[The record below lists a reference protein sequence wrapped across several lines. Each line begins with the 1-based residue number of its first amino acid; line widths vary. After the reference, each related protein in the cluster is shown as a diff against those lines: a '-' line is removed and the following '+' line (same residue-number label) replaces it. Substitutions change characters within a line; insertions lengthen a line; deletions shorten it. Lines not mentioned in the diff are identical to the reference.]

1 MEAAELVTQLRRRH
15 EKSTQASS
23 ATLVA
28 TIDAINE
35 TLESN
40 NMSKTFVS
48 YLGACMSALTRVSS
62 SEDSVT
68 LTALCALLATVIP
81 HVPEQYTRSKF
92 IMMVSTLCTAIELLG
107 DADAGAG
114 VKWAVQALAHVLK
127 APDLEGTWATAKAGF
142 VFMVKMTMDDHP
154 KARRAAQE
162 GLALVMEAYPG
173 TAAHQPA
180 SLEIADRAPSHTP
193 LHALHARTDQPQL
206 SNGSTSAR

>member
-1 MEAAELVTQLRRRH
+1 MEAAEVVSQLRRRH

-48 YLGACMSALTRVSS
+48 YLGACMSAMTRVSS
-62 SEDSVT
+62 SEESVA
-68 LTALCALLATVIP
+68 LTALCALLAAVIP
-81 HVPEQYTRSKF
+81 NVPKQYTRSKF
-92 IMMVSTLCTAIELLG
+92 TMMVSTLCTAIALL
-107 DADAGAG
+107 DEADAGAG
-114 VKWAVQALAHVLK
+114 VKWAVQALSHVLA
-127 APDLEGTWATAKAGF
+127 APDLEGTWASAKSGF
-142 VFMVKMTMDDHP
+142 VFLVKMTMDGNP

-162 GLALVMEAYPG
+162 GLAMVLEAYPG

-180 SLEIADRAPSHTP
+180 SQEMADSAPP
-193 LHALHARTDQPQL
+193 LAQCPRCVLRQEDEYLCMYA
-206 SNGSTSAR
+206 